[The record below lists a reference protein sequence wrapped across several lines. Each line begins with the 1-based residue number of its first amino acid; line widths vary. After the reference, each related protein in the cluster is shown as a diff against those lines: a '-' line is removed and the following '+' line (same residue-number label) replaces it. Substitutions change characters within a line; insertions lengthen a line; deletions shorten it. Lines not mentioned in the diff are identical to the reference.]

1 VPTPTRHYDR
11 LAGKVALVTGAGS
24 QGNGI
29 GIGRA
34 IASVFASEG
43 ARVCLVD
50 REPARA
56 TETLGMI
63 ESIGGIAFVYAA
75 DVTLEDDCQSAV
87 EAVTSRFGRL
97 DVLVNNV
104 GLGAGGGKLDQ
115 LPPELFD
122 TIFQVNFRSAY
133 LMSRSALPHLVK
145 YHGNV
150 VNIVSTAGLRAH
162 GAAAYGPS
170 KAALLQFT
178 HEIAV
183 TYGRDGVRANSIA
196 PGHLFTP
203 LVEQHLDAGGRE
215 RRRRIAPLGAEGD
228 AWDVALAA
236 VFLASDEA
244 RFITA
249 ACLPVDGGVT
259 QVAALT
265 AHELWMRDMS

>member
-1 VPTPTRHYDR
+1 VPVPTRHYDR

-24 QGNGI
+24 QGQGV
-29 GIGRA
+29 GTGKA
-34 IASVFASEG
+34 IACVFAREG

-56 TETLGMI
+56 DETLQMI
-63 ESIGGIAFVYAA
+63 QSAGGDAFVYAT
-75 DVTLEDDCQSAV
+75 DVTTEDGCEGAV
-87 EAVTSRFGRL
+87 RAVVSRYGQL

-115 LPPELFD
+115 LSPQLFD
-122 TIFQVNFRSAY
+122 TVLQVNLRSAY
-133 LMSRSALPHLVK
+133 LMSRGALPHLVARR
-145 YHGNV
+145 GNV
-150 VNIVSTAGLRAH
+150 INIVSTAGLRAH

-178 HEIAV
+178 REIAV

-203 LVEQHLDAGGRE
+203 LVEQHIDAAARE
-215 RRRRIAPLGAEGD
+215 RRRRIAPLGIEGD

-236 VFLASDEA
+236 LFLASDEA
-244 RFITA
+244 RFISG

-265 AHELWMRDMS
+265 AHELWMGESR